1 MKRGHIL
8 MSEGTCSSMSF
19 ATRFDRLANA
29 CCTLLQDA
37 GTTPEREAHI
47 ALAPLHL
54 RNAHP
59 ETLAQYPDLFTAKA
73 SWRDRLRARLGPYI
87 LSVLAILKKQP
98 DWMGDPLPKNAD
110 ILFLSHLTD
119 PEEASTGRDL
129 YFGDIPA
136 QCAAHESTRVVVAL
150 LNHTRVSP
158 DALRMLWNATKI
170 PRIVLGRLAGFRQ
183 EWRMAER
190 LRQAVRNLPESR
202 SQGELEIATFLK
214 ATPVTGRSLTALRT
228 ADQVEKL
235 VRKLRPSLLVLTFEG
250 HAWERLAMAAARR
263 AHPGILCLGYHHT
276 ILFPKTAASGWKL
289 GGGYDP
295 DGVLTAGEVSAKWFA
310 TETALQGTPVMP
322 LGSVRRQFEAPSVCS
337 DFQADNLICL
347 VAPEG
352 ILGETKRLFQAALEA
367 AEHSPDLRLRLRLHP
382 VLSRALVESE
392 MPELRDLPT
401 NVKWSVAPLEQD
413 LALCDAVL
421 YRGSTVA
428 LTAGL
433 SGLRPIY
440 LRAEEEPV
448 CLDPLEACLG
458 AWHNEI
464 GSGKALSAALRR
476 ETSQQAREALQTYC
490 QRYFTPPRASAL
502 REITEL
508 IHTSSN
514 STGTSHDARTS
525 V

>member
-1 MKRGHIL
+1 
-8 MSEGTCSSMSF
+8 MSESTRSAKSF
-19 ATRFDRLANA
+19 ATRFDQLASA
-29 CCTLLQDA
+29 CRTLLQNAANMPDGDA
-37 GTTPEREAHI
+37 QI

-73 SWRDRLRARLGPYI
+73 SLRDRLQARLGPYI
-87 LSVLAILKKQP
+87 LSALAILKKHP
-98 DWMGDPLPKNAD
+98 DWLGDPLPEGAD
-110 ILFLSHLTD
+110 ILFVSHLTD
-119 PEEASTGRDL
+119 PEEASNGRDL

-136 QCAAHESTRVVVAL
+136 KCAAHEGARVVVAL

-158 DALRMLWNATKI
+158 GALRTLWNATEI
-170 PRIVLGRLAGFRQ
+170 PRIVLGRLAGFRR

-190 LRQAVRNLPESR
+190 LRHAVRDLPESR
-202 SQGELEIATFLK
+202 SQGELEIAAFLK

-228 ADQVEKL
+228 ADQIEKL
-235 VRKLRPSLLVLTFEG
+235 VRKLRPNLLVLTFEG

-263 AHPGILCLGYHHT
+263 AHPDILCLGYHHT
-276 ILFPKTAASGWKL
+276 VLFPKTAAPGWML

-295 DGVLTAGEVSAKWFA
+295 DGVLTAGEVSAEWFA
-310 TETALQGTPVMP
+310 AEPALQGTPVLP
-322 LGSVRRQFEAPSVCS
+322 LGSVRRQFEPLGARTDLLP
-337 DFQADNLICL
+337 DNPICL

-367 AEHSPDLRLRLRLHP
+367 AIHSPELRLRLRLHP
-382 VLSRALVESE
+382 VLSRSLLEAE
-392 MPELRDLPT
+392 MPALRDLPA

-413 LALCDAVL
+413 LVACDAVL
-421 YRGSTVA
+421 HRGSTVA

-440 LRAEEEPV
+440 LRAEGEPV
-448 CLDPLEACLG
+448 RLDPLEACLG
-458 AWHNEI
+458 AWHHEI
-464 GSGKALSAALRR
+464 GSGKALSEALRR
-476 ETSQQAREALQTYC
+476 EASQQARETLQTYC
-490 QRYFTPPRASAL
+490 QRYFTPPRVSAL
-502 REITEL
+502 REITDL

-525 V
+525 G